1 VAAGD
6 LPVSEVIPGSDVRRH
21 DLAVALQVAADAYR
35 ESHSFRS
42 PLFAPSGLRSTYRP
56 SEHPVD
62 LPFGF
67 A

>member
-1 VAAGD
+1 MTD
-6 LPVSEVIPGSDVRRH
+6 LPASEAPAPDVAWR
-21 DLAVALQVAADAYR
+21 DELTVAVQEASRAYR

-42 PLFAPSGLRSTYRP
+42 PLFPPSGLRSTYRP

-62 LPFGF
+62 LPFGI

>member
-1 VAAGD
+1 VTD
-6 LPVSEVIPGSDVRRH
+6 LPVSEAPDPDPDVRRH
-21 DLAVALQVAADAYR
+21 ELAVAVQAAADAYR
-35 ESHSFRS
+35 ETHSFRS
-42 PLFAPSGLRSTYRP
+42 PLFPPSSLRSTYRP